1 MNLQP
6 DARHPSR
13 QLVPM
18 GQSDDSQLPS
28 RMWHEIHTDIIS
40 QPSVEEPVGP
50 VISSAVLEQD
60 RRKNSRASHFRGEL
74 DSCRHQAP
82 LSAFINDEIQ
92 SESHDKVMASDL
104 AARLT
109 TEDST
114 ELTNL
119 QNARDLAAATRSA
132 ELLIRLNRAASTR
145 KSYDQKIERWKEWC
159 TKRHFE
165 DYDTVTKNK
174 LFFYLNSEVIPRGV
188 QTQGK

>member
-60 RRKNSRASHFRGEL
+60 RRKNSRASRFCGEL

-82 LSAFINDEIQ
+82 LSAFIDNEVQ
-92 SESHDKVMASDL
+92 SESQDKVMASDL

-119 QNARDLAAATRSA
+119 QNA
-132 ELLIRLNRAASTR
+132 
-145 KSYDQKIERWKEWC
+145 
-159 TKRHFE
+159 
-165 DYDTVTKNK
+165 
-174 LFFYLNSEVIPRGV
+174 
-188 QTQGK
+188 